1 MGLIEK
7 KILKKGRA
15 MEKIFIEQNLKFVY
29 LCVRE
34 KNDGFEITVTVL
46 RYVINVNLLFEKDFK
61 IAL

>member
-1 MGLIEK
+1 
-7 KILKKGRA
+7 

-61 IAL
+61 IAI

>member
-1 MGLIEK
+1 
-7 KILKKGRA
+7 

>member
-1 MGLIEK
+1 
-7 KILKKGRA
+7 

-61 IAL
+61 VAL

>member
-1 MGLIEK
+1 
-7 KILKKGRA
+7 

-29 LCVRE
+29 LCVKE